1 MQDQLH
7 IIQQLV
13 FGVLKR
19 MMKSNR
25 ETALAWLATL
35 ISMNEMRTSVSPQIQ
50 PVASNSIQAS
60 CSDGTC
66 INRLGRLL
74 TLLLVCTGNVILKI
88 KSFLAFLS
96 HTGYMLNICAVLI
109 ELCLPFCKGDITKL
123 DKIDAAYSASSAC
136 RLNYDFETCL
146 AGGQIGRFWCIN
158 HYVVIY
164 YLCVYHNW
172 NRH

>member
-13 FGVLKR
+13 FSVLKR

-50 PVASNSIQAS
+50 PVASNSIQAT

-66 INRLGRLL
+66 FSLLGRLF
-74 TLLLVCTGNVILKI
+74 TC
-88 KSFLAFLS
+88 FLFVQA
-96 HTGYMLNICAVLI
+96 
-109 ELCLPFCKGDITKL
+109 
-123 DKIDAAYSASSAC
+123 
-136 RLNYDFETCL
+136 R
-146 AGGQIGRFWCIN
+146 
-158 HYVVIY
+158 
-164 YLCVYHNW
+164 
-172 NRH
+172 